1 MTQRSMWSIA
11 LAVVVAAATACDED
25 KAVDDQQVYW
35 NEWCDELDCDPND
48 PLWQDGLIN
57 GHQVQAVKTC
67 PVNTGYPG
75 DESALCVPEEG
86 SGFQL
91 HFGPS
96 DYSDSD
102 DVARFLLGPREEDE
116 RCQYVRAT
124 NTEAVYVNQY
134 AGRMRPQSHHMIL
147 WGPVGEDHEEGLA
160 DCRAAAGLN
169 SGFLSGSQTPRVNVP
184 DLNGARDLT
193 RGQAVNRNEPGMLTA
208 LDLHFVNRSPETILM
223 EGWMNLYTTE
233 PAETDE
239 VLNPIF
245 LAGFGFEVPPN
256 SVGNKFQYSCPVPEN
271 MRVQLLTG
279 HHHENSPRFSIW
291 IQRAGS
297 QDRELVYENLNALDP
312 LMATYANT
320 FELNE
325 PDRVNGIS
333 GGKSGELLLQ
343 AGDRLV
349 WECEFDNPTDTPVS
363 FGETSTDQMC
373 NVFGAY
379 VSEMDLGTWN
389 AASISPTT
397 CVAGELA
404 EMLRP

>member
-11 LAVVVAAATACDED
+11 LVAVVVTSACGED
-25 KAVDDQQVYW
+25 KKGDAEQAAYW
-35 NEWCDELDCDPND
+35 NEWCDELECDPND

-67 PVNTGYPG
+67 PVDTGYPG
-75 DESALCVPEEG
+75 DETALCAPNEG

-91 HFGPS
+91 HFGPD
-96 DYSDSD
+96 DYNDSD

-116 RCQYVRAT
+116 RCQYVRAS
-124 NTEAVYVNQY
+124 NTETVYVNQY

-147 WGPVGEDHEEGLA
+147 WGPVGTDHEEGLA

-193 RGQAVNRNEPGMLTA
+193 HGQAVNRNEPGMLTA
-208 LDLHFVNRSPETILM
+208 LDLHFVNRSPDTILM

-245 LAGFGFEVPPN
+245 LAGFGFEVQPHT
-256 SVGNKFQYSCPVPEN
+256 VGTKFEYGCDVTEN

-279 HHHENSPRFSIW
+279 HHHENSTRFSIW
-291 IQRAGS
+291 IQREGS
-297 QDRELVYENLNALDP
+297 TDRELVYENLNALDP

-320 FELNE
+320 YELPTPNRE
-325 PDRVNGIS
+325 NGIS
-333 GGKSGELLLQ
+333 GGKSGELMLNV
-343 AGDRLV
+343 GDKLV
-349 WECEFDNPTDTPVS
+349 WECEFDNPTDDVVS

-379 VSEMDLGTWN
+379 ISETDQGTWN
-389 AASISPTT
+389 AASIGPTV
-397 CVAGELA
+397 CLAGDLA